1 MSNSYRIRTT
11 PGVDKSVKVTLEQDF
26 EFLEILS
33 LKVLQSQVYTRVCSD
48 YGVIVGRVS
57 VNNGF
62 GIPNAKVS
70 VFIPLEDSDS
80 GNPVITELYPYKTL
94 STTNDDGYRYNLLP
108 TEPSYSNHIPTGSFF
123 TREDVLTN
131 PNKIEVY
138 DKYYKYN
145 AVTNESGDYMIFG
158 VPVGSQTI
166 VVNVDLSDI
175 GEFSLSPQDLI
186 RMGRATESQVS
197 GTKFKSSANLNEL
210 PQIITINRTLDV
222 EPFWGD
228 ESVCTL
234 GITRTDFDL
243 SDEANIDIRP
253 TAIFMGS
260 ILSTNDDYSLKANCR
275 PALKSGEL
283 CSLVVGPGEILAIRQ
298 TIDIDNNGRPILE
311 EFKLESGGKVIDDNG
326 TWLIDVPMNLDYV
339 VINEFGERVLSNDP
353 KVGIPTKGKYRFK
366 VKWGQPPTLS
376 ESVKRAYFL
385 VPNIKE
391 YGWVT
396 SSDDPLYK
404 SFTTDEYERVKKSY
418 TFSLNWDDYGS
429 IDNTTGLPDTIGLQ
443 MIQEAIDCEDRFYD
457 MTFNKV
463 YTVSQMITQY
473 RKGTAKRRFISIK
486 DIVNDTCES
495 ENYKFPTNDAYKKT
509 DILFLVFTIFS
520 LLFRPTL
527 YVLVLLLH
535 ILSFIVVYIL
545 VPLLTLLVRLI
556 QAVAKIVQKLA
567 SLVSISISLPNFS
580 ELLDKL
586 NDIKNRFTNFKI
598 PNLTYPDC
606 ELCDC
611 NDPSTQSPDNT
622 QTIPGSINQTNEI
635 INTDG
640 SNLLLPISN
649 VIIYNQITGYDI
661 SVNELLSGYQI
672 PMTGNIP
679 NYVGTP
685 YPIPNPNNA
694 NSGLQTDYYFTSDL
708 PLSERL
714 NLFNTKSKYFNN
726 VVGGGVNQIKV
737 KFDTVLNPSPSKYHL
752 DNVMVVM
759 VSENQI
765 NKFSSGQIL
774 SFQDVKL
781 SGDININ
788 TDEINDYGT
797 NSITGSTLLNDTIIT
812 QKTITYSDP
821 NGGPTY
827 LSVVYNLT
835 GKTSDNEC
843 KYARYPVDIEYFQ
856 VITGVTYNN
865 YTAHTDTSLVNSLNT
880 RFLNNDTYI
889 NTINSLM
896 NVQGLNNGC
905 ATNQKFVKPIN
916 LINGYEKKYIVFL
929 VRGVDPNSTRVKC
942 EYDLSKLFGY
952 NNWGYIKVSGL
963 FKLNIPIQGTP
974 LNIKHTVN
982 DNNTIDTYSNLKL
995 FYPSMFFQPG
1005 NQMSGFTTSLP
1016 KYYSNLDNTTIPSNL
1031 GVINDVNYGLKIKN
1045 DNDYT
1050 LEWVKH
1056 TIDTACNVSGDLTYA
1071 PIQTQPLNNSRTYI
1085 PFEPIEGGSF
1095 MYLNV
1100 SFNHLPFVK
1109 WPTNQIN
1116 ISYYSR
1122 KYNNN
1127 VNILPS
1133 NNLTNNIVMRSD
1145 RLPTSTMVYEPKK
1158 GNDNSYLL
1166 NSNPITSVYLVSDD
1180 GFISSSNNVTNE
1192 IGDDIPVIIPNPL
1205 LNSFSCNGLV
1215 PLNCYYNSGGTVKI
1229 QPSGNSCYKHNDGNL
1244 KLENGCY
1251 ILVTTP
1257 IKTLLSDFSV
1267 ITEWLSR
1274 LTISF
1279 AACRNVFGHIFTN
1292 NWVNG
1297 TLYAFSFKNN
1307 RYFNSKNVPYSVY
1320 CKDNLFFDNT
1330 ETYNFYYRCSPWD
1343 FTNKKFIG
1351 KNSPGYDG
1359 NEKNLLYPT
1368 TIMDLGP
1375 RDFYSQEIALSNN
1388 FDGYVMKNLNN
1399 TSFGDV
1405 SEILNLFIITRLT
1418 NSSFIQKL
1426 IAGTTVDSFF
1436 SRKNRMIDGDYAQM
1450 ISINSEVG
1458 VTPFEAE
1465 NYPNP
1470 NQIYYNGGASTDGV
1484 FGIFFSSDT
1493 QVRDYLTPKRTI
1505 NVNNLPITNSC
1516 SFEYIPVKSQI
1527 VPFYQWDVK
1536 QNSDGD
1542 SIFGSQLNNWFTNEV
1557 DTNGFFSSR
1566 YQSMDRIQPVSRYF
1580 RGNNM
1585 TQTNYYKGY
1594 IYSVDNSGN
1603 LSGSVSNWNQNSGI
1617 YSRAITNG
1625 APFHFFFG
1633 LKRGKSAFDRFTTKW
1648 IDTTNEN
1655 D

>member
-11 PGVDKSVKVTLEQDF
+11 PGVDKSIRVSLEQDF

-70 VFIPLEDSDS
+70 VFIPLDDTDS
-80 GNPVITELYPYKTL
+80 GNSVITELYPYKTL

-108 TEPSYSNHIPTGSFF
+108 YEPSYSNHIPTGTFF
-123 TREDVLTN
+123 NRQDVLTN

-145 AVTNESGDYMIFG
+145 AVTNDSGDYMIFG
-158 VPVGSQTI
+158 VPVGSQTM

-197 GTKFKSSANLNEL
+197 GTKFRASSNFNEL
-210 PQIITINRTLDV
+210 PQIITINRTIEV

-260 ILSTNDDYSLKANCR
+260 IISTNDDYSLKANCR

-298 TIDIDNNGRPILE
+298 TINTDDNGRPILE
-311 EFKLESGGKVIDDNG
+311 EYKLESGGKVIDDNG

-353 KVGIPTKGKYRFK
+353 KIGIPTKGKYRFK

-391 YGWVT
+391 YGWTT

-429 IDNTTGLPDTIGLQ
+429 LDNITGLPDTIGQQ
-443 MIQEAIDCEDRFYD
+443 MIQEAIDCEDRFYE

-473 RKGTAKRRFISIK
+473 RKGISKRRFISIK
-486 DIVNDTCES
+486 DILNENCET
-495 ENYKFPTNDAYKKT
+495 ENYKFPTNDAFKKT
-509 DILFLVFTIFS
+509 DIIFLLFRIFS

-527 YVLVLLLH
+527 YVLVLVLH
-535 ILSFIVVYIL
+535 ILAFIVVYIL
-545 VPLLTLLVRLI
+545 IPLLTLLVKLVSGI
-556 QAVAKIVQKLA
+556 ATLVQKVA
-567 SLVSISISLPNFS
+567 SLISISIPLPDFDA
-580 ELLDKL
+580 LLNKL
-586 NDIKNRFTNFKI
+586 NDVKSKFTNFKI
-598 PNLTYPDC
+598 PNLVYPDC

-611 NDPSTQSPDNT
+611 SEPSSQSTDES
-622 QTIPGSINQTNEI
+622 QVIPGSINQTNQI
-635 INTDG
+635 QNTDG

-649 VIIYNQITGYDI
+649 VSLYNKLDNYDV
-661 SVNELLSGYQI
+661 SVNQLFSGYQV
-672 PMTGNIP
+672 PLTGNIP

-685 YPIPNPNNA
+685 YPIPNPSNVNNA
-694 NSGLQTDYYFTSDL
+694 LQTDYYFTTDL
-708 PLSERL
+708 PLPERL
-714 NLFNTKSKYFNN
+714 NLFNTKSKYFDNI
-726 VVGGGVNQIKV
+726 VGGGVNQIKV
-737 KFDTVLNPSPSKYHL
+737 KFDTILNPSPSKYHL
-752 DNVMVVM
+752 DNVTVVL
-759 VSENQI
+759 VPENQI
-765 NKFSSGQIL
+765 SKFGSGQIL
-774 SFQDVKL
+774 SFQDIKL
-781 SGDININ
+781 SGDINLSI
-788 TDEINDYGT
+788 DELNEYGT
-797 NSITGSTLLNDTIIT
+797 NSITGTPLMSDVIIT
-812 QKTITYSDP
+812 QKTITYADP
-821 NGGPTY
+821 SGGSIP
-827 LSVVYNLT
+827 LSVTYNLT

-843 KYARYPVDIEYFQ
+843 RFAKYPIDVEYFQ

-865 YTAHTDTSLVNSLNT
+865 YTANTDNTLINSLNT
-880 RFLNNDTYI
+880 RFINNETYI
-889 NTINSLM
+889 NTVYSLM
-896 NVQGLNNGC
+896 NAQGTNNGC
-905 ATNQKFVKPIN
+905 MTNQTLVKPIN
-916 LINGYEKKYIVFL
+916 LINNYEKHYVVFL
-929 VRGVDPNSTRVKC
+929 VRGVDPNSSRIQC

-952 NNWGYIKVSGL
+952 NTWGNIKVSGK
-963 FKLNIPIQGTP
+963 FKLNVPIQGTP
-974 LNIKHTVN
+974 LNVKHTITN
-982 DNNTIDTYSNLKL
+982 NNTIDSYSNIQL

-1005 NQMSGFTTSLP
+1005 GQMSGFTTTLP
-1016 KYYSNLDNTTIPSNL
+1016 SYYSNLDNTTIPLNL
-1031 GVINDVNYGLKIKN
+1031 GVNVNATNGLSINQV
-1045 DNDYT
+1045 NDYT
-1050 LEWVKH
+1050 LEWVDQM
-1056 TIDTACNVSGDLTYA
+1056 TDTVCNVSGDLTYSA
-1071 PIQTQPLNNSRTYI
+1071 TTSQALNNSRTYI
-1085 PFEPIEGGSF
+1085 ANEPIEGGSF
-1095 MYLNV
+1095 MFLDV
-1100 SFNHLPFVK
+1100 TFNHTPYVK

-1116 ISYYSR
+1116 NVYYSKR
-1122 KYNNN
+1122 YNNTI
-1127 VNILPS
+1127 NIVS
-1133 NNLTNNIVMRSD
+1133 STNINNNIVMRSD
-1145 RLPTSTMVYEPKK
+1145 RLPTSTMLFEPKN

-1166 NSNPITSVYLVSDD
+1166 NSNPVTSVYLVTDD
-1180 GFISSSNNVTNE
+1180 GFVPVQNSNITNNP
-1192 IGDDIPVIIPNPL
+1192 GDDIPVIIPNPL
-1205 LNSFSCNGLV
+1205 LNSFSCGGLV
-1215 PLNCYYNSGGTVKI
+1215 PLSCYYNSGGTVKI
-1229 QPSGNSCYKHNDGNL
+1229 RPLGDDCYKHNDGNY
-1244 KLENGCY
+1244 KIQNGCY
-1251 ILVTTP
+1251 VLVTTP
-1257 IKTLLSDFSV
+1257 FKTLVSDLSV

-1274 LTISF
+1274 LTINF
-1279 AACRNVFGHIFTN
+1279 AACRDVFSHVFTN
-1292 NWVNG
+1292 NWING
-1297 TLYAFSFKNN
+1297 TLYAFTFKNN
-1307 RYFNSKNVPYSVY
+1307 RFYNSKNEPYSVY

-1330 ETYNFYYRCSPWD
+1330 NSYNFFYRVSPWD
-1343 FTNKKFIG
+1343 TQKFIG

-1359 NEKNLLYPT
+1359 NDKNLLYPT

-1375 RDFYSQEIALSNN
+1375 RDVYTQEIMLSND

-1405 SEILNLFIITRLT
+1405 SEILNLFIVTRLT

-1426 IAGTTVDSFF
+1426 IGGATVDSYF
-1436 SRKNRMIDGDYAQM
+1436 SRNNKMIDGDYAQM

-1458 VTPFEAE
+1458 VTPFEPE

-1470 NQIYYNGGASTDGV
+1470 NQIYYNGGSSNDGV

-1505 NVNNLPITNSC
+1505 NIDNLPITNKC
-1516 SFEYIPVKSQI
+1516 SFEYLPIKSQI
-1527 VPFYQWDVK
+1527 VPFYQWNIK
-1536 QNSDGD
+1536 QNNDGD

-1557 DTNGFFSSR
+1557 DSNGFFSGR
-1566 YQSMDRIQPVSRYF
+1566 YQSLDRIEPASRYF
-1580 RGNNM
+1580 RSNNM

-1594 IYSVDNSGN
+1594 IYSVDSNGN
-1603 LSGSVSNWNQNSGI
+1603 LSGSVSDWNYNSGI
-1617 YSRAITNG
+1617 NYRTITNG